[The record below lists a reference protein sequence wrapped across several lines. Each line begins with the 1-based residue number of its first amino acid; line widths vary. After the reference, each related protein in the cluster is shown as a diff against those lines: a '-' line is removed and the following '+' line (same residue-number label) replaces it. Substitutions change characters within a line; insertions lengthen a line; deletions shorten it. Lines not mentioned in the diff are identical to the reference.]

1 MNYQRTI
8 KLLVCLCLL
17 ALFYNY
23 GNFAFYSDHL
33 EVCYIVFRLII
44 QVLLWSAVAWLLT
57 SKTGLLKL
65 VRIVLIAIL
74 LLVFVPVSLDILRDS
89 NSVFRGKRLSI
100 SPDIE
105 VVERRHGPG
114 STNILVTCQQSE
126 AVPLGALVDNL
137 FCIFAEIP
145 IIDKVTYRTEC
156 LWSGSSLPTTNQV
169 NTIESNFESQRRLRM
184 NTN

>member
-89 NSVFRGKRLSI
+89 NSVFRGKRLS
-100 SPDIE
+100 
-105 VVERRHGPG
+105 
-114 STNILVTCQQSE
+114 NILVTCQQSE

-156 LWSGSSLPTTNQV
+156 LRSGSSLPTTNQV